1 MLPVPQTSEARASAE
16 PADEAQTIVTFMR
29 GYSLEATRPT
39 SADLA
44 ALRDVTPA
52 GAPLYLT
59 AVPARPNEELVE
71 IAAAVRA
78 SGFEPVPH
86 LAARGFASREAL
98 DRLLARLAE
107 SAGIRRALVVAGDH
121 PRPLGPYAT
130 AIDVIESGLLPQHG
144 IVEIGIAAYP
154 GGHPRISD
162 YELARLVV
170 AKVEAAEAT
179 GLAVHVV
186 TQFGFDAGAIVDW
199 LERLRGD
206 GIDCPVR
213 IGMAGP
219 TSAAALLR
227 YAKRCGVA
235 ASAQGLARHA
245 GLAKHVFSRAAPD
258 GLIRTIAAAGD
269 GTALGRVA
277 PHFYSFGGLGATARW
292 AAAVAAGRIE
302 LASGGG
308 FAVMP

>member
-1 MLPVPQTSEARASAE
+1 MLPVSQTSEPSARGSPAE
-16 PADEAQTIVTFMR
+16 EAATIVAFMR

-39 SADLA
+39 AADLA
-44 ALRDVTPA
+44 ALQAVAPA
-52 GAPLYLT
+52 EAPLYLS
-59 AVPARPNEELVE
+59 AVPSHPSEELVE

-78 SGFEPVPH
+78 AGFEPVPH

-107 SAGIRRALVVAGDH
+107 SAGIRRALLVAGDH
-121 PRPLGPYAT
+121 ARPLGPYAA

-144 IVEIGIAAYP
+144 VVEIGIAAYP

-170 AKVEAAEAT
+170 AKVEAAAAT
-179 GLAVHVV
+179 GLAVHIV
-186 TQFGFDAGAIVDW
+186 TQFGFDPGAILDW

-219 TSAAALLR
+219 TSATALLR

-235 ASAQGLARHA
+235 ASAQGLAQHV

-258 GLIRTIAAAGD
+258 GLIRTIAAACTD
-269 GTALGRVA
+269 TALGRVA
-277 PHFYSFGGLGATARW
+277 PHLYSFGGLGATARW
-292 AAAVAAGRIE
+292 AAAIAAGRIE
-302 LASGGG
+302 LSSGGG
-308 FAVMP
+308 FGVTP

>member
-1 MLPVPQTSEARASAE
+1 MLPVPQTPEPHSSADLAGE
-16 PADEAQTIVTFMR
+16 KQAIAAFMG

-39 SADLA
+39 GAELA
-44 ALRDVTPA
+44 SLADVTPA
-52 GAPLYLT
+52 GTRVYLS
-59 AVPARPNEELVE
+59 AVPSRPSEEVVE

-78 SGFEPVPH
+78 AGFEPVPH
-86 LAARGFASREAL
+86 LAARGFSTREAL
-98 DRLLARLAE
+98 DRLLGRLARA
-107 SAGIRRALVVAGDH
+107 AGIRQALIVGGDQARA
-121 PRPLGPYAT
+121 LGPYGA

-144 IVEIGIAAYP
+144 VSEIAIAAYP
-154 GGHPRISD
+154 DGHPRISD
-162 YELARLVV
+162 YELTRILA

-179 GLAVHVV
+179 GLEVHIV
-186 TQFGFDAGAIVDW
+186 TQFGFDAGAILGW

-227 YAKRCGVA
+227 YARRCGVA
-235 ASAQGLARHA
+235 ASAQGLARHV

-258 GLIRTIAAAGD
+258 QLIRAIAAVRAT
-269 GTALGRVA
+269 TARGRVA
-277 PHFYSFGGLGATARW
+277 PHLYAFGGLGATARW

-302 LASGGG
+302 LASGDG
-308 FAVMP
+308 FAVTP